1 MAEAKQFEDFQ
12 VSPAGESD
20 VLGASVSH
28 GVNMTAKVPY
38 LPEVPKTP
46 LSPYFW

>member
-1 MAEAKQFEDFQ
+1 
-12 VSPAGESD
+12 
-20 VLGASVSH
+20 VSH

-46 LSPYFW
+46 LSPYFWWR